1 MVEAAAPP
9 SVARQLFAQRDF
21 MLYLGARIFN
31 TLGIQMQ
38 EVAIGWEV
46 YQMTSNPLDLG
57 FVGLSQFA
65 PMFGL
70 FLLAGYVADRFDRR
84 AVLVGC
90 YLAQAITGT
99 ILYLL
104 AASHM
109 SAVWP
114 IFLTLSVFG
123 SARAI
128 SQPASQ
134 ALVPNLVPKSVF
146 PVAVAWTSSASKLSS
161 IVGPAVGGVL
171 YAVVG
176 LHVFVVIGAL
186 FAASVVM
193 MFVVRSGLRFRRAEP
208 GLASVLSGFSYIWNK
223 PVIFGA
229 ISLDLFA
236 VIFSGVNGLLPV
248 FSSDILHVGAEGLGF
263 LRAAPAV
270 GASLMALVLTQMPP
284 MRRTGYM
291 LFATVAVF
299 GGSILAFGLS
309 TWFLLS
315 LAALFVLGASDMISV
330 YIRQT
335 LVQIKTPDEM
345 RGRVSAVNSISI
357 NASNELGYFRSG
369 VMAAWLGTVP
379 AVVIGGIVT
388 LTVCALWSRFFPEL
402 RRADRLDE
410 A

>member
-1 MVEAAAPP
+1 MVDAAAPP
-9 SVARQLFAQRDF
+9 SAARQLFAQRDF
-21 MLYLGARIFN
+21 MLFLGARVFN

-57 FVGLSQFA
+57 FVGLSQFG

-70 FLLAGYVADRFDRR
+70 FLVAGYIADRFDRR
-84 AVLVGC
+84 TVLIGC
-90 YLAQAITGT
+90 SLAQSISGA

-104 AASHM
+104 AAARM
-109 SAVWP
+109 SEVWP

-134 ALVPNLVPKSVF
+134 ALVPNLVPKSIF
-146 PVAVAWTSSASKLSS
+146 APAVAWGSSASKLSS
-161 IVGPAVGGVL
+161 IVGPALGGVL
-171 YAVVG
+171 LA
-176 LHVFVVIGAL
+176 VIGLRVFIVIGVL
-186 FAASVVM
+186 FAASVAM
-193 MFVVRSGLRFRRAEP
+193 MLIMRSGLRVRRAEP
-208 GLASVLSGFSYIWNK
+208 GLKSVLAGFSYIWKK
-223 PVIFGA
+223 PIIFGA

-248 FSSDILHVGAEGLGF
+248 FSRDILHVGPDGLGF

-270 GASLMALVLTQMPP
+270 GATLMALALTQMPP
-284 MRRTGYM
+284 MRRTGHL

-299 GGSILAFGLS
+299 GCSILTFGFS
-309 TWFLLS
+309 TWFSLS

-357 NASNELGYFRSG
+357 NASNELGNFRSG

-379 AVVIGGIVT
+379 AVVIGGAVT
-388 LTVCALWSRFFPEL
+388 LTVCALWFRFFPEL